1 MKKIFRRR
9 LVWIITAVVFVV
21 LILFFD
27 RNNYLDRAETKREI
41 RALRSQRD
49 YYLKR
54 IHDDSTEIERL
65 KNDRYLE
72 QYAREHFLMR
82 RDSDVV
88 YVLEP

>member
-1 MKKIFRRR
+1 MLIIF
-9 LVWIITAVVFVV
+9 V
-21 LILFFD
+21 D

-41 RALRSQRD
+41 EELRTQRD

-54 IHDDSTEIERL
+54 ISEDSIEIAKLR
-65 KNDRYLE
+65 NDAYLE
-72 QYAREHFLMR
+72 KYAREHFLMR